1 MDPVGQA
8 FDAHDSLSP
17 HHYTRFAIQPLTFI
31 AANRLDFLVGNVIK
45 YVCRHDAKNGLEDLM
60 KARRYLDELI
70 NRTEKE
76 SRHDQG
82 A

>member
-1 MDPVGQA
+1 MDA
-8 FDAHDSLSP
+8 ITP

-31 AANRLDFLVGNVIK
+31 AENRLDFLVGNVIK

-70 NRTEKE
+70 TRTEKE
-76 SRHDQG
+76 TGHDLQQQQDT
-82 A
+82 